1 MRAALPEFNAEIT
14 SRGLD
19 PIDFRIGIASGE
31 VLVGNIGSHDRFNY
45 TVL

>member
-1 MRAALPEFNAEIT
+1 MREALPGFNSELL
-14 SRGLD
+14 SRGLEA
-19 PIDFRIGIASGE
+19 IDFRVGIGTGE